1 MRSLK
6 RIAAD
11 FNKKYEQ
18 VKEFNKVYGN
28 PKKPTPDWKQEM
40 IPPIINAIEKATG
53 TKLKNEE
60 LRQFGLRSH
69 VPLTFLKDGK
79 DFLYIDYSNSIDTG
93 AVFLTDFTAPNK
105 KEYKS
110 GTIGEMNG
118 LNLRQIR
125 FEPNQKPEDIAAY
138 VSANIEKFISET

>member
-1 MRSLK
+1 
-6 RIAAD
+6 
-11 FNKKYEQ
+11 
-18 VKEFNKVYGN
+18 
-28 PKKPTPDWKQEM
+28 M

-79 DFLYIDYSNSIDTG
+79 DFLYIDYSNIIDTG

-110 GTIGEMNG
+110 GTIGGNE
-118 LNLRQIR
+118 R
-125 FEPNQKPEDIAAY
+125 FKLAANK
-138 VSANIEKFISET
+138 VRA